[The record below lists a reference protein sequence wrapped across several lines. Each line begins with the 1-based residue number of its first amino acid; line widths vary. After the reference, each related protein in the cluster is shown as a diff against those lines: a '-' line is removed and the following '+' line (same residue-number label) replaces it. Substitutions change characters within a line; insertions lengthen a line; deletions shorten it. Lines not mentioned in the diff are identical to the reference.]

1 MSTLQEYRISEI
13 AEVIGG
19 GTPDTKDES
28 LWNGDIAWIT
38 PADLSRNKEKYFRIG
53 ERSITQKGLKESST
67 RLLPKGTVLLSSRAP
82 IGYLAIAANSICT
95 NQGFKSLVCYTDIVS
110 NEYLYYYLLLQRDY
124 LETISSG
131 ATFPELSGGT
141 LKKLKILLPPL
152 PTQQRIASI
161 LSAYDDLIE
170 VNYQRIKLL
179 EETARELYKE
189 WFVRMRFPGYKKAKF
204 VKGVPEGW
212 EVVRLDN
219 VLSFKTGKLN
229 SNASTLDGQYPFFTC
244 SNADFKTDTYSFDT
258 EAVLLAGNNAA
269 GIYPL
274 KYYKG
279 KFDAYQR
286 TYIIKPKSDDIS
298 HKYVYYYFLE
308 RLEFLQ
314 TISIGAATQFLTT
327 QMLKKLLMFLP
338 HKNLMLR
345 FSIIVDPIFEQVQIL
360 NQQNTQLRQIR
371 DRLLPRLISGKLE
384 VKEKQ
389 KLIQDVK
396 S

>member
-1 MSTLQEYRISEI
+1 MEKWSYNRIEQLPIQIIDGDRGANYPKQTDFYNEGYCLFLNTGNVTKEGFDFSSVYFI
-13 AEVIGG
+13 SKN
-19 GTPDTKDES
+19 KDEQ
-28 LWNGDIAWIT
+28 LRKGKLKRNDIVIT
-38 PADLSRNKEKYFRIG
+38 TRGTLGNVGYYSENIKFQNIRI
-53 ERSITQKGLKESST
+53 
-67 RLLPKGTVLLSSRAP
+67 
-82 IGYLAIAANSICT
+82 NSGMIILRVDEDELHSKFLY
-95 NQGFKSLVCYTDIVS
+95 QIFKSSLAKAQS
-110 NEYLYYYLLLQRDY
+110 ELY
-124 LETISSG
+124 SSG
-131 ATFPELSGGT
+131 TAQPQLPIQDFR
-141 LKKLKILLPPL
+141 KIKILIPPL
-152 PTQQRIASI
+152 PIQQRIASI

-170 VNYQRIKLL
+170 VNNQRIKLL

-189 WFVRMRFPGYKKAKF
+189 WFVRMRFPGYKNAKF
-204 VKGVPEGW
+204 VKGVPEAW

-327 QMLKKLLMFLP
+327 QMLKKLLIFLP
-338 HKNLMLR
+338 NKNLMEL

-371 DRLLPRLISGKLE
+371 DKLLPRLISGKLE
-384 VKEKQ
+384 VKEK
-389 KLIQDVK
+389 
-396 S
+396 